1 MQSAKIIHQAPVLQA
16 RVDSHSTDDSE
27 AIRAELLDK
36 CVELSD
42 EQSYLA
48 VRCLDFLRKMGDRK
62 VSTRTVSD
70 AMGCT
75 SREGLSRCM
84 RVLKALEGKG
94 MVASCRQGESV
105 HWSLVENPVEDEVL
119 PSGVRIRRDAS
130 RGVAE
135 FVITEGHK
143 RRTVSKAVGLRQLT
157 PELQARTEE
166 QILGMW
172 AKMSGGSPVPCPVLS
187 SVRDAKESARK
198 EPAGYGVHGLGVPVP
213 PHVGGMRGASIRGR
227 RRR

>member
-1 MQSAKIIHQAPVLQA
+1 MQAAKTIQQAPIIQA
-16 RVDSHSTDDSE
+16 KVDSHAADDSE
-27 AIRAELLDK
+27 AARLELLDK
-36 CVELSD
+36 CAELSD

-48 VRCLDFLRKMGDRK
+48 VRCLIFLRKTGGGK
-62 VSTRTVSD
+62 ASTRTVSD

-84 RVLKALEGKG
+84 RVLKALEGRG
-94 MVASCRQGESV
+94 LVVSV
-105 HWSLVENPVEDEVL
+105 KRVDGVYWAFVDSPVEDEVL
-119 PSGVRIRRDAS
+119 ASGVRIRRDAS

-143 RRTVSKAVGLRQLT
+143 RRTVSKAVSLRLLT
-157 PELQARTEE
+157 PAIQASTEE

-172 AKMSGGSPVPCPVLS
+172 AKLSGGSPVPKPVLS
-187 SVRDAKESARK
+187 SGSDAKDSARK
-198 EPAGYGVHGLGVPVP
+198 DTAGHGVHGLGVPVP
-213 PHVGGMRGASIRGR
+213 PHVGGMRGAAIRGR